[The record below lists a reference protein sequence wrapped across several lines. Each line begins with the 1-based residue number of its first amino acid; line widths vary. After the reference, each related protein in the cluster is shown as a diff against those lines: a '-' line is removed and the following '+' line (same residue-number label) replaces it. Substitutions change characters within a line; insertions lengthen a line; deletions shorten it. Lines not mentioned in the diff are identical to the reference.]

1 MLLTAVSGV
10 GAAHRTAIYAKP
22 RLRFSYRTQARRRF
36 EYQSYLKLRLQGLRA
51 PYGAGELAIAPFTH
65 QTMTRE
71 QLSEFVRYY
80 RNHYDEFG
88 EQRSYPFNHGVWQ
101 DVMHDIRVRQQVRH
115 VERDEGL
122 ISDIQLDF
130 IDTTLKISGRKL
142 FELGYVTKNYENPLD
157 EGLARGQDD
166 FNMDQ
171 ETQIRVEGT
180 VAKRVTV
187 NVDYDDTRENDSRN
201 ILSLIYEGKDDE
213 FIRRGE
219 MGDVTLTLPGT
230 RFVSFSAR
238 SLFGAK
244 IQAGLGDWLTL
255 TLIGSREKGISEEEE
270 YSGTS
275 QLQRLDIEDTSY
287 SQYSYYRLDTNP
299 AHFNSASTIQVAED
313 TTGNAVIDIYLY
325 ESDMGYQ
332 SGKTYYPDLV
342 AEIYDDGSGGAD
354 SSPPS
359 GTGDTTESQFWQKLE
374 PVTDY
379 SVNKITGQ
387 IDFRNTLSSY
397 DYVAIS
403 YGVALRND
411 PTNPL
416 YSVGYS
422 SSPAGL
428 QNAKLVKSGT
438 SNASLS
444 DYMRHNIYWLQGSN
458 LNLDSD
464 FVLQIFDLQGRD
476 QDADDFD
483 GDGNTTELLIET
495 FGLTIPGD
503 PNNRIDTARIIDPVN
518 GLIIFPDEFPFQ
530 KDGEDGTDDDAYDES
545 HSRRNHRFNIHVEY
559 QGGSGVRFLK
569 PNIIPG
575 TEEVTLNGRRLVRD
589 VDYFIDYDSGYI
601 EFLIPGA
608 DDSDADLKIKY
619 EYQPLFGDAGKTLA
633 GGRLQFAAE
642 EWLKIGGTYIGEWTD
657 KPTDETEI
665 PELRGIPAAHQIFDA
680 DLQFSLANQFM
691 TDAINLLPFIDSKTQ
706 SSIKLEGEIAYSLFD
721 PNRVGRAH
729 IDDLESAH
737 QTISFPSDPKSWGLS
752 SAPLDIAGSE
762 YDRTDRW
769 QITTDELDY
778 DSYLIS
784 SEWDGM
790 IKVLSLSDLPEND
803 GGWDSYAKLIAANG
817 LDLTERNLKYLEFYI
832 RLPSNYSY
840 SGARLHFDIGLINED
855 ADGDYDASSSDPY
868 SGYDTEDV
876 GETPGI
882 QGAFESG
889 ELDGRLQSDE
899 DEGWTYNGGFY
910 NKGYQ
915 DTQIGA
921 DNNVLDTEDLD
932 ANLVLDRSNQYYGY
946 SLPLDNLPE
955 DVIGRRLSND
965 WYAIRIPLDLD
976 ETRDWDQSPP
986 VSKIV
991 KTMRF
996 WIEST
1001 QENGLTGNEK
1011 IYLYSL
1017 RLGGVRWKEPE
1028 ADPEDPQNILEVGT
1042 INSEQSA
1049 EYEALEQRTDDSG
1062 LPVRE
1067 QALELKYQLATWED
1081 FGFDGVPGGA
1091 GFSPDDP
1098 VDNQPD
1104 YGENDRLLNTED
1116 SNHNGLLDAGED
1128 IGWSGYPSGDTGAGN
1143 GTLDSEDDIAIWTTQ
1158 QFVDPRDFSSH
1169 ETIAVWVNNRN
1180 PDRSGMDRFFLRLGT
1195 DKSNYYQL
1203 EAPLTTAGWQQVTV
1217 PLTDIYALRQSY
1229 EALDPDTR
1237 PLVYK
1242 EGNLTIAGTPDMVRV
1257 YEISV
1262 GLITNS
1268 PMTAVAPGEDPVGRI
1283 WVNNIDLLGS
1293 VVREGQAQ
1301 RGAVVFQFGD
1311 VLNLRGDYTKI
1322 EGDFQSIGSQRSGRT
1337 SESYSAAGTF
1347 NMDKFF
1353 PNQWAISMPLTASW
1367 TRSDS
1372 YVQNIADYE
1381 GSTQDL
1387 GRTLSDTVDVG
1398 WSFRKTTLPSL
1409 RLGYN
1414 DYSAYNQSSDRQDSR
1429 QSYSGS
1435 FDYSILSD
1443 LFFVPSKVNVRYL
1456 KRFDKAT
1463 YGASSGYSDSHTTSD
1478 EFSSSITWQF
1488 IRGLSFTP
1496 AFSFTDTNN
1505 LLYDEPISYTHS
1517 SRAALS
1523 YSHFRLIQ
1531 PSVSVNSTYT
1541 ERFNSG
1547 GGYYDDSYDVGVN
1560 NSLSISAPLAL
1571 GTLVEKF
1578 WPTWTTSLSYSLHHN
1593 SSYNAV
1599 EELPSDRYRFGL
1611 DLTWE
1616 GADEAAAA
1624 GSGYSYLVSNRFRP
1638 IEFLS
1643 QENDILLA
1651 QVKYSFSSTISETF
1665 GTRSES
1671 WTEIWPSAEL
1681 TITGHKYFPVF
1692 ASLLQRSTVKLSF
1705 DKNTTKWIGQSLTQ
1719 TYIPSVSWRATWSD
1733 ALSSRVEYRETT
1745 TIVDE
1750 LYDPFGWGDGTA
1762 HRVTTTVSPSVSLT
1776 YNIELPGNFRLP
1788 FLGGDLTVRNEL
1800 SITASYNLSQVTG
1813 NEDSGT
1819 DTTTRHTFSLSGGY
1833 YLTTSV
1839 HTNLTLTYED
1849 YANEDQVGYN
1859 YNSLDGR
1866 LALEIKF

>member
-36 EYQSYLKLRLQGLRA
+36 EYQSYLKLRVQGLRP
-51 PYGAGELAIAPFTH
+51 PYAADELTIAPFTH
-65 QTMTRE
+65 ETMSRE
-71 QLSEFVRYY
+71 ELSEFVRYY
-80 RNHYDEFG
+80 RNYYDEFG
-88 EQRSYPFNHGVWQ
+88 ERRDYPFNHGVWQ
-101 DVMHDIRVRQQVRH
+101 DGMSDIRARGVTRQ

-142 FELGYVTKNYENPLD
+142 FELGYTTKTYENPLD
-157 EGLARGQDD
+157 EGLAEGQDD

-201 ILSLIYEGKDDE
+201 ILSLIYEGKEDE

-219 MGDVTLTLPGT
+219 LGDVSLTLPGT
-230 RFVSFSAR
+230 RFVSFSTR

-275 QLQRLDIEDTSY
+275 QLQRLDIEDVSY

-313 TTGNAVIDIYLY
+313 TTGNAVIDVYLY

-332 SGKTYYPDLV
+332 SGITYYPDLV
-342 AEIYDDGSGGAD
+342 ADIYDDGSGGAD
-354 SSPPS
+354 STPPT
-359 GTGDTTESQFWQKLE
+359 GTGETVESQFWQKLE

-379 SVNKITGQ
+379 SINKSTGQ
-387 IDFRNTLSSY
+387 IDFRSSLSSY

-403 YGVALRND
+403 YGVAPKTD
-411 PTNPL
+411 PTNQI

-422 SSPAGL
+422 DSPAGL
-428 QNAKLVKSGT
+428 ENAKLIKSGA
-438 SNASLS
+438 SNADLF
-444 DYMRHNIYWLQGSN
+444 DYMRHNIYWMQGSN

-464 FVLQIFDLQGRD
+464 FILQIFDLQGRD

-483 GDGNTTELLIET
+483 GDGDTEELLIET

-518 GLIIFPDEFPFQ
+518 GLIIFPDDFPFQ
-530 KDGEDGTDDDAYDES
+530 KDGEVGTDNDAYDES
-545 HSRRNHRFNIHVEY
+545 YSRRNHRFNIHVEY
-559 QGGSGVRFLK
+559 RGGSGVRFLK

-575 TEEVTLNGRRLVRD
+575 SEEVTLNGRRLVRD

-657 KPTDETEI
+657 KPTDKTEI

-737 QTISFPSDPKSWGLS
+737 QTIAFPSDPKSWGLS
-752 SAPLDIAGSE
+752 SAPLDISGNE

-769 QITTDELDY
+769 RITTDELDY

-784 SEWDGM
+784 SEWEGL
-790 IKVLSLSDLPEND
+790 IKVLSLTDLPEND

-840 SGARLHFDIGLINED
+840 SGARLHFDLGLINED
-855 ADGDYDASSSDPY
+855 ADGDYDENSSDPY

-882 QGAFESG
+882 QGTFESG
-889 ELDGRLQSDE
+889 ELDGRLQSHE
-899 DEGWTYNGGFY
+899 DEGWTYNGGFF
-910 NKGYQ
+910 NKGYT

-921 DNNVLDTEDLD
+921 DNNLLDTEDLD
-932 ANLVLDRSNQYYGY
+932 ANLVLDRANQYYGY
-946 SLPLDNLPE
+946 SLPLDNLPD
-955 DVIGRRLSND
+955 DVIGRELSND

-986 VSKIV
+986 VSNIV
-991 KTMRF
+991 KTLRF

-1001 QENGLTGNEK
+1001 EENGLTGNEK

-1017 RLGGVRWKEPE
+1017 RLGGVRWREPE
-1028 ADPEDPQNILEVGT
+1028 ADPEDPLNILEVGT

-1067 QALELKYQLATWED
+1067 QALELKYQLAAWED
-1081 FGFDGVPGGA
+1081 FGFDGVQGDA

-1098 VDNQPD
+1098 GDNLPD
-1104 YGENDRLLNTED
+1104 YGENDQILNTED
-1116 SNHNGLLDAGED
+1116 GNHNGLLDAGED
-1128 IGWSGYPSGDTGAGN
+1128 IGWSGYDPGDTGAGN
-1143 GTLDSEDDIAIWTTQ
+1143 GVLDTEDDIAIWTTQ

-1180 PDRSGMDRFFLRLGT
+1180 PDRSGMDRFFLRLGI
-1195 DKSNYYQL
+1195 DKSNYYQI
-1203 EAPLTTAGWQQVTV
+1203 EAPLTTVGWQQITV
-1217 PLTDIYALRQSY
+1217 PLTDIYALRQAY
-1229 EALDPDTR
+1229 EAFDPDDR
-1237 PLVYK
+1237 PLIYK
-1242 EGNLTIAGTPDMVRV
+1242 EGNLIVAGTPDMVRV

-1262 GLITNS
+1262 GLVTNS
-1268 PMTAVAPGEDPVGRI
+1268 PMDAVAPGEDPEGRI

-1301 RGAVVFQFGD
+1301 RGAVIFQFGD

-1322 EGDFQSIGSQRSGRT
+1322 ESDFQSIGSQRSGRT
-1337 SESYSAAGTF
+1337 SESYAAAGTF
-1347 NMDKFF
+1347 NLDKFF
-1353 PNQWAISMPLTASW
+1353 PSQWMVSMPLTASW

-1372 YVQNIADYE
+1372 YVDNIADYE

-1387 GRTLSDTVDVG
+1387 GRTLSDTIDVG

-1409 RLGYN
+1409 RFAYN
-1414 DYSAYNQSSDRQDSR
+1414 DYSAFNESSDRHDDR

-1435 FDYSILSD
+1435 FDYSILSE
-1443 LFFVPSKVNVRYL
+1443 LFFVPSKINVRYL
-1456 KRFDKAT
+1456 KRFDRVT
-1463 YGASSGYSDSHTTSD
+1463 YGGDSGYSNSRTTSD
-1478 EFSSSITWQF
+1478 EFSSSVTWQF
-1488 IRGLSFTP
+1488 IRGMTFSP
-1496 AFSFTDTNN
+1496 SFSFTDTQN
-1505 LLYDEPISYTHS
+1505 LLYNEPISYSHT
-1517 SRAALS
+1517 SRASLS

-1531 PSVSVNSTYT
+1531 PSISVNSTYT

-1560 NSLSISAPLAL
+1560 NSLSISSPLAL

-1578 WPTWTTSLSYSLHHN
+1578 WPTWTTSLSYSLRHN
-1593 SSYNAV
+1593 SSYNGV
-1599 EELPSDRYRFGL
+1599 TELPDDKYRFGL

-1616 GADEAAAA
+1616 GAGEAAAA

-1651 QVKYSFSSTISETF
+1651 QIKYSFSSTISETF

-1705 DKNTTKWIGQSLTQ
+1705 DKSTTKWIGQSLTR
-1719 TYIPSVSWRATWSD
+1719 TYTPSVSWRATWSD

-1745 TIVDE
+1745 SIVDE
-1750 LYDPFGWGDGTA
+1750 LYDPFGFGDGAA
-1762 HRVTTTVSPSVSLT
+1762 HRVTTTVSPSASLT
-1776 YNIELPGNFRLP
+1776 YNVELPGNFRIP

-1800 SITASYNLSQVTG
+1800 SLTASYNLSQVSG
-1813 NEDSGT
+1813 NKDSGT
-1819 DTTTRHTFSLSGGY
+1819 DATTRHTFSLSAGY

-1859 YNSLDGR
+1859 YNSLNGR